1 MILSNHNP
9 APLVPQRRDGGHGR
23 ERDGAVH
30 LDGSGQRFI
39 FGGMRKISLG
49 LFILILTLS
58 LARAQDAGTQQQ
70 LDKLAGQVQDLLAAQ
85 EQQGKRLDDLAKQI
99 SDLSDKVSAPAAS
112 TSASADDLK
121 SLATQV
127 QEIDKK
133 RQADRELILK
143 QIENLAKFGG
153 PSPGHKSK
161 PTVDT
166 TATTATGDDATGP
179 AVPQKGYPYTIAS
192 GDTVSAIAKAFR
204 DKGVKVSVSQILRS
218 NPKLDPAKL
227 YVGEKIFIPDPNA
240 K

>member
-1 MILSNHNP
+1 
-9 APLVPQRRDGGHGR
+9 
-23 ERDGAVH
+23 
-30 LDGSGQRFI
+30 
-39 FGGMRKISLG
+39 MRKISLG
-49 LFILILTLS
+49 LVILISTLS

-99 SDLSDKVSAPAAS
+99 SDLSDKVNSPATT

-133 RQADRELILK
+133 RQADRELILEQLK
-143 QIENLAKFGG
+143 DLANGIG

-161 PTVDT
+161 HTVDT
-166 TATTATGDDATGP
+166 TATTATGDDSTGP
-179 AVPQKGYPYTIAS
+179 AVPQKGYPYTIEA

-204 DKGVKVSVSQILRS
+204 DKGVKVSVNQILRA

-227 YVGEKIFIPDPNA
+227 FVGEKIFIPDPNA

>member
-1 MILSNHNP
+1 
-9 APLVPQRRDGGHGR
+9 
-23 ERDGAVH
+23 
-30 LDGSGQRFI
+30 
-39 FGGMRKISLG
+39 MRKISLG
-49 LFILILTLS
+49 LVILISTLS

-143 QIENLAKFGG
+143 QIENLAKLGG
-153 PSPGHKSK
+153 PSPSHKSK
-161 PTVDT
+161 PTVD
-166 TATTATGDDATGP
+166 TTATGDDATGP
-179 AVPQKGYPYTIAS
+179 AVSQKAYPYTIEA
-192 GDTVSAIAKAFR
+192 GDTISAIAKAFR
-204 DKGVKVSVSQILRS
+204 DKGVKVSVSQILRA